1 MLSNFISFPSLFQY
15 GIWVFMVSG
24 ASVTLWL
31 WGKGGPEAIRYP
43 LFPLISSA
51 MTFEYL
57 VTAGP
62 AGSHGCHWLVVS
74 PVIWS
79 LAAWVVT
86 GGLPWLTWL
95 HATLADAKR
104 LWLLFICWSIKT
116 FSLRNRAPQTLSF
129 LSIEY
134 TSLAPLRKF
143 ISSATACH
151 QIYLDKAVPES
162 HRGQHRKCLPSR
174 VSGVE
179 WNIIL
184 MLFKYPT
191 WPQCSLSYSLPLR
204 LALRWW

>member
-1 MLSNFISFPSLFQY
+1 MWPCGSEGKEAQKLL
-15 GIWVFMVSG
+15 
-24 ASVTLWL
+24 ATLCFL
-31 WGKGGPEAIRYP
+31 
-43 LFPLISSA
+43 
-51 MTFEYL
+51 EYL

-74 PVIWS
+74 PVICS

-104 LWLLFICWSIKT
+104 LWFLFICWSIKT

-134 TSLAPLRKF
+134 TSLEPHQEVHLF
-143 ISSATACH
+143 CPACH
-151 QIYLDKAVPES
+151 QIYFDKAVPES
-162 HRGQHRKCLPSR
+162 RRGQHRKCLPSR

-191 WPQCSLSYSLPLR
+191 FPRCSLSYSLPLR